1 MKRISFLLVI
11 VFATDWL
18 CQKQTI
24 ATDKA
29 TYDGSLWAKRL
40 YYLHGYKALITICI
54 TRITTLRSF
63 DSKGTQVGGIDL
75 QKLSQTY
82 SLKGNPTI
90 SYIDA
95 NQVVIEE
102 GISFTFMTMS

>member
-1 MKRISFLLVI
+1 MKRISFLLALCLPLI
-11 VFATDWL
+11 GF

-40 YYLHGYKALITICI
+40 YYLQWVQGTDNYMYYKDNNLAI
-54 TRITTLRSF
+54 F

-95 NQVVIEE
+95 NQVV
-102 GISFTFMTMS
+102 TMS